1 MQPSVIYLDGFD
13 ELFIDRISG
22 IFGNNMIS
30 MRAASKVLWT
40 FSSSFFSFF
49 LVDKNV
55 GKGRES

>member
-1 MQPSVIYLDGFD
+1 
-13 ELFIDRISG
+13 LFIDRISG